1 MCKDI
6 KKDTNPVE
14 QVNVEVKVY
23 VANIVKYLC
32 ITSIA
37 IVTIVFGY
45 KTFLTIFNKNERE

>member
-6 KKDTNPVE
+6 KKNTNPKE

-23 VANIVKYLC
+23 VADIVKYLC
-32 ITSIA
+32 ITSAA

-45 KTFLTIFNKNERE
+45 KVFLSLFSNKN